1 VWAVA
6 SNADKK
12 ELVSK
17 LASYPIFSKCSK
29 DDIAAL
35 VDAGGPFTLPAGWPM
50 VAEGIPAD
58 AVYVVTSGELRVFYG
73 RDQVATLGPGD
84 IVGEMALLGG
94 GQRRATVT
102 TADRTSGLRVENDAM
117 FDVFAKHPAIRDA
130 FKATYEAHSN

>member
-1 VWAVA
+1 LAV
-6 SNADKK
+6 SNNEKR
-12 ELVSK
+12 ELVNQ
-17 LASYPIFSKCSK
+17 LAGYKTFSKCSK

-58 AVYVVTSGELRVFYG
+58 AIYVVTSGELRVFYG
-73 RDQVATLGPGD
+73 REQVATLGPGD

-102 TADRTSGLRVENDAM
+102 TAERTAGLRVENDAM
-117 FDVFAKHPAIRDA
+117 FDVFAKHPAIREA
-130 FKATYEAHSN
+130 FKAAYEAHSS

>member
-1 VWAVA
+1 MA
-6 SNADKK
+6 SKEER
-12 ELVSK
+12 ELVDK
-17 LASYPIFSKCSK
+17 LAGYKTFSNCSK

-35 VDAGGPFTLPAGWPM
+35 VSAGGGFTLPAGWPM

-58 AVYVVTSGELRVFYG
+58 AIYVVTSGELRVFYG
-73 RDQVATLGPGD
+73 REQVATLGPGD

-117 FDVFAKHPAIRDA
+117 FDVFAKHPAIREA
-130 FKATYEAHSN
+130 FKAAYEAHSS